1 MMSRMNA
8 TAALHE
14 LAKNNDIMIDFNEA
28 SSSSCLPPIPEASP
42 IPVASA
48 VVAPK
53 RRPVKVK
60 PVVAVAEKAV
70 AVAEKA
76 VAEADAVESVKV
88 MMIKK
93 SDYDALLARVEALES
108 KKRVAKESQPAKAA
122 VRVSTKDAILR
133 DMLEDGEKV
142 YAKELINDGDE
153 KGEYRTWSATFHRS
167 HNGFLIDECDN
178 ERIWKV
184 KGMYAMSPTTLCSRF
199 RYIMNQNGQ
208 SVKNSSTCC
217 GFAKCYVKRNGVEMR
232 LNTLL

>member
-1 MMSRMNA
+1 MLRKLS
-8 TAALHE
+8 
-14 LAKNNDIMIDFNEA
+14 
-28 SSSSCLPPIPEASP
+28 PIPEASP
-42 IPVASA
+42 IPVASP

-53 RRPVKVK
+53 RLGKK
-60 PVVAVAEKAV
+60 PMRAVVEEKPVAEKVKESIAV
-70 AVAEKA
+70 VAESHD
-76 VAEADAVESVKV
+76 EGGIV
-88 MMIKK
+88 MLKK
-93 SDYDALLARVEALES
+93 SDYEALLARVEALES

-153 KGEYRTWSATFHRS
+153 KGEYRTWCATFHRS

-178 ERIWKV
+178 ERIWKA

-208 SVKNSSTCC
+208 SVKDASTCC

>member
-28 SSSSCLPPIPEASP
+28 SSSSCLQPIPEASP
-42 IPVASA
+42 VPVASA

-53 RRPVKVK
+53 RRSVKAK
-60 PVVAVAEKAV
+60 PVVAAAEKAV

-76 VAEADAVESVKV
+76 VAVEEV
-88 MMIKK
+88 MIKK
-93 SDYDALLARVEALES
+93 SDYEALLARVEALES

-153 KGEYRTWSATFHRS
+153 KGEYITWSATFHRS